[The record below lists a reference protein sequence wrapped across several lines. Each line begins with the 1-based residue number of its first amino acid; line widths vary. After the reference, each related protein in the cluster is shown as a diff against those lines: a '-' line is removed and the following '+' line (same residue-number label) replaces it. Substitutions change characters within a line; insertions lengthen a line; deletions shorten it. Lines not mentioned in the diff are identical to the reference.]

1 MAGPVPGLVGAATGC
16 PAHRGGPGETRA
28 KEHQMSSNAAAGN
41 RIVGTLRAED
51 GTGVVRMEDRFDT
64 DIDDLWSALT
74 DPGRLA
80 RWLGEFEGDLRLG
93 GEFRARFF
101 ASGWE
106 GTGRVDVCEPSRRL
120 LVVTKGSRSSYEL
133 VTEVTLAADGD
144 QTILVFE
151 ERGMPLD
158 PLADYGA
165 GNQVHVEDL
174 AAYLTGRERCD
185 AEARWGELLPAYKAL
200 AANLG

>member
-1 MAGPVPGLVGAATGC
+1 
-16 PAHRGGPGETRA
+16 
-28 KEHQMSSNAAAGN
+28 MSSNAAAGN

-93 GEFRARFF
+93 GAFRARFF

-106 GTGRVDVCEPSRRL
+106 GTGRVDVCEPPQRL
-120 LVVTKGSRSSYEL
+120 LVVTKGDRSSYEL

-144 QTILVFE
+144 QTIVVWE

-158 PLADYGA
+158 YLAAFGA
-165 GNQVHVEDL
+165 GIQVHVEDL
-174 AAYLTGRERCD
+174 AAHFAGRERCD
-185 AEARWGELLPAYKAL
+185 ADARWHELLPAYQDL
-200 AANLG
+200 AASAD